1 MPPSYA
7 VPGIVGP
14 RMVGLYP
21 GPGAGDCCAGAVPN
35 EAALALLATSQLSL
49 GATAWVETIRTWAR
63 LDTAANAGA
72 LVPDEVFAAD
82 SASFRWVRME
92 TPRGA
97 WRDALM
103 YCDPTNGNNENPG
116 TLALPI
122 KDAAEFFRRN
132 AEAVLTDYE
141 LRYVAGAAPVDIVG
155 SMRSTSLKW
164 TRVLIRGTPTV
175 AASGAVTSIAAP
187 VEATNTEA
195 KLAGP
200 VADWAPYVT
209 AQSILRTT
217 LPSNALSYSAVGTQ
231 AVLGTAETGPWVTPS
246 LNALGVYSFTG
257 TSAAPAVNA
266 TVEVLQALPQV
277 SGEVN
282 LRGDAGIVFAF
293 QEFDLTA
300 IPSGVYSVDCRAFFL
315 IGCRFVSMPIGSAS
329 QCSAATAIGGVIPGT
344 AAQTFLSTV
353 RFNTFGGTVSF
364 RTGAFTASETR
375 LVLNGLCFFGAGF
388 TAGNTVGGQGPSMA
402 IECLNGGGGCI
413 GLMVFNPVALANTNP
428 GADCV
433 VIRGGAWL
441 NAVGVTGPIMGRANA
456 PGSVFARV
464 WAGGTLEQGP
474 GYTSKGV
481 GNAFDFQV
489 GAFGASPATIM
500 PPIEV
505 AGAAPPPLA
514 LPAAPGAAWA
524 MYNAATPAGFSRYL
538 NWRGSVLLGAQ

>member
-1 MPPSYA
+1 
-7 VPGIVGP
+7 
-14 RMVGLYP
+14 MVGLYP

-103 YCDPTNGNNENPG
+103 HCDPTNGNNENPG
-116 TLALPI
+116 TLALPL

-132 AEAVLTDYE
+132 VEAVLTDYE

-155 SMRSTSLKW
+155 TMRSSSTKW

-209 AQSILRTT
+209 AQSLLRTT

-231 AVLGTAETGPWVTPS
+231 AVLGTAETAPWVTVS
-246 LNALGVYSFTG
+246 QNAAGVYTSTG
-257 TSAAPAVNA
+257 TAAAPAVAA
-266 TVEVLQALPQV
+266 TVEVLSGLPQP
-277 SGEVN
+277 SGEVR
-282 LRGDAGIVFAF
+282 LCGDAGIVFAF

-300 IPSGVYSVDCRAFFL
+300 VPNGYSVDCRSFFL
-315 IGCRFVSMPIGSAS
+315 IGCRFGSLPIGSAS
-329 QCSAATAIGGVIPGT
+329 QCPAATCIGGVIPGT
-344 AAQTFLSTV
+344 AATTFLTSL
-353 RFNTFGGTVSF
+353 RFNTFVGTACF
-364 RTGAFTASETR
+364 RTGAFTVGETR
-375 LVLNGLCFFGAGF
+375 IVANGFCFFGAAPTF
-388 TAGNTVGGQGPSMA
+388 GNTVGGQGPSTA
-402 IECLNGGGGCI
+402 VECLNGGGGCI
-413 GLMVFNPVALANTNP
+413 GLMVFNPVANANSNP
-428 GADCV
+428 GADCI
-433 VIRGGAWL
+433 VIRGGAWV

-456 PGSVFARV
+456 AGSVFVRV

-474 GYTSKGV
+474 GYTSKGTGV
-481 GNAFDFQV
+481 AFDFQV

-514 LPAAPGAAWA
+514 LPAAAGAAWA
-524 MYNAATPAGFSRYL
+524 MWNAATPAGFSRYL